1 MSTYGVVL
9 FQNAH
14 DAIVAERLARTKFQV
29 DLMPVPRQFS
39 TDCGIALRFIPE
51 HLEKIGI
58 LLNQNQISCRLEI
71 VSVETDVKES
81 AYEGDDSES
90 S

>member
-1 MSTYGVVL
+1 MSIYGVVL

-29 DLMPVPRQFS
+29 ALMPVPRQFS

-51 HLEKIGI
+51 HLEEIGI

-71 VSVETDVKES
+71 VSTETDVKENTH
-81 AYEGDDSES
+81 EGDDSELS
-90 S
+90 